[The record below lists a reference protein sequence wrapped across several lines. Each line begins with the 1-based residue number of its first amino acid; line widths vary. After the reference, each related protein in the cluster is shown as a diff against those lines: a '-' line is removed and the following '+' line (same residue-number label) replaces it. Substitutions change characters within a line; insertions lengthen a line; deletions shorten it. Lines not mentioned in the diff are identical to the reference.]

1 MYSYLLQQQ
10 IHMPYMALG
19 GISSDANGTSYNKA
33 DEYEKLHGETQQPPP
48 SFTESQAHADAY
60 HLNPE
65 KPLGNSSA
73 YPIQPHHTPTP
84 ARVVLARYTNWAGSH
99 IGVFDGDESRPL
111 FRVDLKM
118 TKPQMRFNSGNSN
131 TVMATV
137 NFHNLSSRIDAT
149 INGDTITLTSPGFK
163 EMLALYGFPSAA
175 EPGLTLTWRAK
186 KWSSQLNC
194 EDQSGMPIARF
205 SYGGIRKKNNR
216 MEILAPRAASGRLFD
231 EVVVTGITM
240 AHMLVFITM
249 TAATVAAS

>member
-1 MYSYLLQQQ
+1 
-10 IHMPYMALG
+10 MPYMALG
-19 GISSDANGTSYNKA
+19 GISSDTNGTSNSKA
-33 DEYEKLHGETQQPPP
+33 DELSKLSREAHKPPP
-48 SFTESQAHADAY
+48 SFTESQAQADAY
-60 HLNPE
+60 HLDPE
-65 KPLGNSSA
+65 NPLGNSSA

-99 IGVFDGDESRPL
+99 IGVFDGDESRPM

-118 TKPQMRFNSGNSN
+118 TKPQMKFHSGNGN
-131 TVMATV
+131 TVVATV
-137 NFHNLSSRIDAT
+137 NFHNLSSRITAT
-149 INGDTITLTSPGFK
+149 INGDSIMLTSPGFK
-163 EMLALYGFPSAA
+163 EMLALYGFSSAA

-194 EDQSGMPIARF
+194 EDQSGMSIARF
-205 SYGGIRKKNNR
+205 SYGGIRKKTNR
-216 MEILAPRAASGRLFD
+216 MEILAPRAATGRLFD